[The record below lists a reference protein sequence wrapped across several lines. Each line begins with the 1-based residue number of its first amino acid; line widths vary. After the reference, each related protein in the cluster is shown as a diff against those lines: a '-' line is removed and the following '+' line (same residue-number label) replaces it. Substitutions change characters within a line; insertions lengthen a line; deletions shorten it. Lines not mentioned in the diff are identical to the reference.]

1 MRCAGGDRLAVTHG
15 DVAYLIENEG
25 ADNEQPVC
33 RHPDHGDGLPMK
45 EAQTVLESFIAP
57 LTAEQFFSDY
67 WPEQVYASH
76 GELDRLPG
84 MFRSPVLR
92 DIETLSGHYHGRVL
106 FTRGRHSSF
115 MVPAENGC
123 PKTLFDMGLT
133 VYLDNIAPCLPK
145 SPLVLQAL
153 ERNLGIPPGTA
164 RIGAFASPPGDGAAC
179 HYDTEDVISI
189 QLTGSKAF
197 HVAPVDEVQYPI
209 GMQYSPG
216 SAPYSDLY
224 PQVAGRF
231 PDWKDAKFECIE
243 MRPGSVLFMP
253 RGTWHRTEAD
263 EPSLSVTI
271 AMRPSSA
278 AEVVLEN
285 VRWLLLQDA
294 SWRKP
299 MYGAYG
305 ETAQKKAAMEAAGQL
320 LEKLPEQVRSLSTRS
335 LSLAMMPEDQ
345 RLEHIDVDSRF
356 VSLPNAGV
364 QLDDAANTDGDG
376 LLQMSIL
383 IKDDEAGDR
392 VATRMDLHPQAI
404 EVFQWLGSR
413 TAPFGVAD
421 LQQQFSQFPADQLLD
436 MLHAAASAELV
447 RMLWFPPLDNR

>member
-1 MRCAGGDRLAVTHG
+1 
-15 DVAYLIENEG
+15 
-25 ADNEQPVC
+25 
-33 RHPDHGDGLPMK
+33 MK
-45 EAQTVLESFIAP
+45 EGQTVLESLIAP
-57 LTAEQFFSDY
+57 LTTEQFFSDY
-67 WPEQVYASH
+67 WPERVYASH
-76 GELDRLPG
+76 GELERLPG

-92 DIETLSGHYHGRVL
+92 DIESLSGHYHGRVL
-106 FTRGRHSSF
+106 FTRGRESSF

-133 VYLDNIAPCLPK
+133 VYLDNIQPCLPK
-145 SPLVLQAL
+145 SPVILQAL

-164 RIGAFASPPGDGAAC
+164 RIGAFASPSGDGASC

-189 QLTGSKAF
+189 QLTGTKAF
-197 HVAPVDEVQYPI
+197 HVAPVEEVRYPI

-216 SAPYSDLY
+216 AAPYSDLY

-231 PDWKDAKFECIE
+231 PDWKDAKFERIE

-271 AMRPSSA
+271 AMRPPSA
-278 AEVVLEN
+278 AEVILEN

-299 MYGAYG
+299 LYGAYG
-305 ETAQKKAAMEAAGQL
+305 DMRQKEAAMEAAGQL
-320 LEKLPEQVRSLSTRS
+320 LEKLPQQVKSLSTRS
-335 LSLAMMPEDQ
+335 LALALMPEDQ
-345 RLEHIDVDSRF
+345 RLEHIDADSRF
-356 VSLPNAGV
+356 VSLPNASV
-364 QLDDAANTDGDG
+364 QLDDAANPGGDG
-376 LLQMSIL
+376 LVQMSIL

-392 VATRMDLHPQAI
+392 ISTRMELPPQAL
-404 EVFQWLGSR
+404 EVFRWLGSR
-413 TAPFGVAD
+413 RALFGVVD
-421 LQQQFSQFPADQLLD
+421 LQQQFSQFPGEQLHS

-447 RMLWFPPLDNR
+447 RMLWFPPLGSN

>member
-1 MRCAGGDRLAVTHG
+1 
-15 DVAYLIENEG
+15 
-25 ADNEQPVC
+25 
-33 RHPDHGDGLPMK
+33 MK
-45 EAQTVLESFIAP
+45 ATQTVLESFIAP
-57 LTAEQFFSDY
+57 LTAEQFFAGY
-67 WPEQVYASH
+67 WPERVYASH
-76 GELDRLPG
+76 GDLERLPG

-92 DIETLSGHYHGRVL
+92 DIESLSANYHGRVL

-123 PKTLFDMGLT
+123 PKTLFNMGLT
-133 VYLDNIAPCLPK
+133 VYLDNIQPCLPK

-197 HVAPVDEVQYPI
+197 HVAPVEEVRYPV

-216 SAPYSDLY
+216 SAPYTELY
-224 PQVAGRF
+224 PQVNGRF
-231 PDWKDAKFECIE
+231 PEWKDATFDCIE

-263 EPSLSVTI
+263 EPSLSITI
-271 AMRPSSA
+271 ALRPPSA

-299 MYGAYG
+299 LYGAYG
-305 ETAQKKAAMEAAGQL
+305 ETPQKQAAMDAAGQL
-320 LEKLPEQVRSLSTRS
+320 LQRLPKQLQSLSVRSLE
-335 LSLAMMPEDQ
+335 LALMPEDQ
-345 RLEHIDVDSRF
+345 RLQNIDADSRF
-356 VSLPNAGV
+356 VSLPNASV
-364 QLDDAANTDGDG
+364 QTGEVTLGKGGEQVQMNI
-376 LLQMSIL
+376 LL
-383 IKDDEAGDR
+383 KDDEAGDR
-392 VATRMDLHPQAI
+392 VTVTMDIHPEAVA
-404 EVFQWLGSR
+404 VFEWLGSR
-413 TAPFGVAD
+413 MVPFSVVD
-421 LQQQFSQFPADQLLD
+421 LLQQFPQFPEDQCIA
-436 MLHAAASAELV
+436 MLHAGANAELI
-447 RMLWFPPLDNR
+447 RMLWFPLLVK

>member
-1 MRCAGGDRLAVTHG
+1 
-15 DVAYLIENEG
+15 
-25 ADNEQPVC
+25 
-33 RHPDHGDGLPMK
+33 MK
-45 EAQTVLESFIAP
+45 EGQTVLESLIAP
-57 LTAEQFFSDY
+57 LTTEQFFSDY
-67 WPEQVYASH
+67 WPERVYASH
-76 GELDRLPG
+76 GELERLPG

-92 DIETLSGHYHGRVL
+92 DIESLSGHYHGRVL
-106 FTRGRHSSF
+106 FTRGRESSF

-133 VYLDNIAPCLPK
+133 VYLDNIQPCLPK
-145 SPLVLQAL
+145 SPMVLQAL

-164 RIGAFASPPGDGAAC
+164 RIGAFASPPGDGASC

-189 QLTGSKAF
+189 QLTGTKAF
-197 HVAPVDEVQYPI
+197 HVAPVEEVRYPI

-216 SAPYSDLY
+216 AAPYSDLY

-271 AMRPSSA
+271 AMRPPSA
-278 AEVVLEN
+278 AEVILEN

-299 MYGAYG
+299 LYGAYG
-305 ETAQKKAAMEAAGQL
+305 DMRQKDAAMEAAGQL
-320 LEKLPEQVRSLSTRS
+320 LEKLPQQVKSLSTRS
-335 LSLAMMPEDQ
+335 LALALMPEDQ
-345 RLEHIDVDSRF
+345 RLEHIDADSRFVSDADSRF
-356 VSLPNAGV
+356 VSLPNASV
-364 QLDDAANTDGDG
+364 QLDDAANRGGDG
-376 LLQMSIL
+376 LVQMSIL

-392 VATRMDLHPQAI
+392 ISTRMEIPPQAL
-404 EVFQWLGSR
+404 EVFRWLGSR
-413 TAPFGVAD
+413 TAPFGVTD
-421 LQQQFSQFPADQLLD
+421 MQQQFSEFPREQLHS

-447 RMLWFPPLDNR
+447 RMLWFPPLGSN